1 LCDLHSKYRDRW
13 RRGSA
18 RDSLVVPD
26 VIIAHTAQLDAVTL
40 KSIRTLVE
48 RAFEGDFDE
57 HDWDHALG
65 GVHALIREGSDV
77 VAHACVVLRRMIHGG
92 RTLRV
97 GYVEAVAVRADR
109 RRAGYGR
116 AVVAAL
122 EPFVRGGFD
131 VGALAARAMAD
142 GLYVSLGWEPWRGR
156 TFALTPHGV
165 VRTEEEDDAIHVLIG
180 DHAVDRDGDL
190 TCDWRAGDLW

>member
-1 LCDLHSKYRDRW
+1 M
-13 RRGSA
+13 
-18 RDSLVVPD
+18 PD

-48 RAFEGDFDE
+48 VAFEGDFDE

-109 RRAGYGR
+109 RRAGSGR

-122 EPFVRGGFD
+122 EPFVRGGFE
-131 VGALAARAMAD
+131 VGALAARATSG
-142 GLYVSLGWEPWRGR
+142 GLYASLGWEPWRGR
-156 TFALTPHGV
+156 TFALTPQGV
-165 VRTEEEDDAIHVLIG
+165 VRTEEEDDAIHVLTS
-180 DHAVDRDGDL
+180 DESLDLDGDL
-190 TCDWRAGDLW
+190 TCDWREGDLW